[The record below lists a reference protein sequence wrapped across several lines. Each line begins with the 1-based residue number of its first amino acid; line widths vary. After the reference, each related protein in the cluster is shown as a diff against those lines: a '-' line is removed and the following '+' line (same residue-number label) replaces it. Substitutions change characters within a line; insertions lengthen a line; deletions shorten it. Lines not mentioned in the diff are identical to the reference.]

1 MCNERCCLPSES
13 ARAPGPSA
21 PDVPRDGSIRA
32 IADLVRRIVH
42 ARRGLSRTEVVNW
55 VSQFVDDTDF
65 LDVTARIDRVI
76 DAMCELKDIG
86 YGTMRGE
93 PVLVAL
99 PERRVALPDG
109 TVVALGDHGLSV
121 GTRSERLFPEVTG
134 GATNS
139 LVEVLASF
147 DEPVSL
153 TGHRALVPI
162 GGWTGDNPMPAA
174 LRRALSLSGA
184 FDPVGQKWS
193 ISEENASFLNEWFGL
208 TPLTTSS
215 VVGAPDQTQLRVAQA
230 PARLR
235 MVVEA
240 GPGSGKTHVACERV
254 ISLVEG
260 EGLAASRI
268 LLLSFTRIAVAEL
281 RDRIGRRLK
290 ELQSAAA
297 LQVRTFDSF
306 AARLL
311 ASAGAGSSG
320 GHDASIRSAT
330 RLMRSDNP
338 LVADAIGQLE
348 HVIID
353 EAQDLV
359 GDRKEMSEALFA
371 LLDPACGITVFG
383 DFAQSIY
390 GYQRRGT
397 SASTLLREV
406 ATRADFTCDHLGRD
420 HRTRTEALKEMFYS
434 VRETLRGD
442 PVGSREGYF
451 RVREQIRSAAVEN
464 DITRFAVHPSTTGG
478 LILTRSRRGLFTAAE
493 HMRAAGRSFRLR
505 LPDRPPRIEPWI
517 GALLGGLPAATRM
530 SQSDFRSIHET
541 LSPAPLRTVEECWE
555 ILLDLDAAG
564 RDHISVGNIA
574 EGLEDPPLE
583 LLSDHEGSS
592 GPLLSTIHAI
602 KGREAERVMLLLMR
616 APYGDRVDWAEEART
631 LYVGATR
638 ASTELRTGWI
648 SPRKF
653 YTIGNPER
661 YWAAHPDHRLIEIG
675 LEGDLVDWAE
685 FVRSGHVVDEADAIS
700 SIWRASNDEPR
711 VAAYPDAGGRLV
723 LKIGDHDGTAI
734 GCLSDDLVE
743 LIQALRKVDPES
755 ALPEVAGIS
764 VVGATT
770 VVVPG
775 RSGEAPSL
783 ALMPLLGGFGSI
795 PR

>member
-1 MCNERCCLPSES
+1 MTSETTF
-13 ARAPGPSA
+13 APGRYV
-21 PDVPRDGSIRA
+21 PDVPTNGSTRA

-42 ARRGLSRTEVVNW
+42 ARRGLSRAEVVNW
-55 VSQFVDDTDF
+55 VLQFIDDM
-65 LDVTARIDRVI
+65 DRVDAAARVAGMI
-76 DAMCELKDIG
+76 DMLCELKDIG
-86 YGTMRGE
+86 YGTMRDE
-93 PVLVAL
+93 PVLVSL

-109 TVVALGDHGLSV
+109 TIVALGDHGTSV
-121 GTRSERLFPEVTG
+121 GAGSEKLFPEVTG
-134 GATNS
+134 GATES

-153 TGHRALVPI
+153 IGHQVIEPI
-162 GGWTGDNPMPAA
+162 GHWTGDGKMPAA
-174 LRRALSLSGA
+174 LRRALSLCGA
-184 FDPVGQKWS
+184 FDPVEQKWS

-208 TPLTTSS
+208 APLDSS
-215 VVGAPDQTQLRVAQA
+215 DLDSVPDETQLRVAKA
-230 PARLR
+230 PAGLR

-254 ISLVEG
+254 ISLVEA
-260 EGLAASRI
+260 EGLAPSRI

-281 RDRIGRRLK
+281 RDRIGRRIG
-290 ELQSAAA
+290 ELPNAAA

-311 ASAGAGSSG
+311 ANAGLSSSG
-320 GHDASIRSAT
+320 GHDAGIRAAT

-338 LVADAIGQLE
+338 LVADALGQLE

-359 GDRKEMSEALFA
+359 GDRKEMCEALLA
-371 LLDPACGITVFG
+371 LLDPACGVTVFG

-397 SASTLLREV
+397 SGSTLLAEV
-406 ATRADFTCDHLGRD
+406 ATRADFTCDQLVRD
-420 HRTRTEALKEMFYS
+420 HRTRTEALKEMFSS

-451 RVREQIRSAAVEN
+451 HVREQIRSAAVEN
-464 DITRFAVHPSTTGG
+464 DITGFAFHPSTTGG

-493 HMRAAGRSFRLR
+493 HMRTAGRSFRLR
-505 LPDRPPRIEPWI
+505 LPDRPPRIEAWI
-517 GALLGGLPAATRM
+517 GALLGGLPASTRM
-530 SQSDFRSIHET
+530 SQSDFRSVHEA
-541 LSPAPLRTVEECWE
+541 LSPAPWRSVEECWE
-555 ILLDLDAAG
+555 ILRDLDASG
-564 RDHISVGNIA
+564 RDMISVGNIA

-602 KGREAERVMLLLMR
+602 KGREAERVMLLLTR

-653 YTIGNPER
+653 YKIGDPER
-661 YWAAHPDHRLIEIG
+661 YWAAHPDHRMIEIG

-685 FVRSGHVVDEADAIS
+685 FVRSGHVVNEAEAIS
-700 SIWRASNDEPR
+700 CIWRASIDEPR
-711 VAAYPDAGGRLV
+711 VAAYPDADGRLV
-723 LKIGDHDGTAI
+723 LRIGNHDGAAI
-734 GCLSDDLVE
+734 GCLSHAFID
-743 LIQALRKVDPES
+743 LIQALRKVERDS
-755 ALPEVAGIS
+755 ALPEVVAGIP
-764 VVGATT
+764 VLGATT
-770 VVVPG
+770 AVVPG